1 MAYYLGENYIILF
14 YPICIIILIILV
26 KYYEL
31 KLLFK
36 QTISKKKIEN
46 KKNLGHIQSYVF
58 IKNRFYKRQ
67 NIFYT
72 FECPYILKSL
82 IRYKSTAAPLLNKSN
97 RYRLTDLV
105 NKHIKEGNL
114 TTSEIINNVL
124 LNQKV
129 SISQEELDKLL
140 NLPKV
145 KFDLP
150 ISKET
155 YPALLA
161 LVSKPQSRRSNT
173 GIYIFT
179 HKITNSKYVGS
190 SNDLSRRFK
199 QYFEKNVLFNNKTT
213 GLLLPLIE
221 KEGFEAFTLD
231 IIVIPSLYPKY
242 SHCFLEQYY
251 LLDKEFHLN
260 THKIVNFIVNQGYKI
275 YLYDLNY
282 KILYYTSNSLNEFC
296 ADLGIHSSSYKKCIT
311 NDSPFLNFFRI
322 SKILKINAVSANLS
336 YSEVRELI
344 IKHRKESLD
353 KLHLSYGKVIEV
365 FDKETNDTT
374 TFTSIIKASYR
385 FGTSRTTI
393 RNYITSGKFYKNR
406 YLFKFSDK
414 I

>member
-1 MAYYLGENYIILF
+1 M
-14 YPICIIILIILV
+14 
-26 KYYEL
+26 
-31 KLLFK
+31 LFK
-36 QTISKKKIEN
+36 QVIYLNKTDN
-46 KKNLGHIQSYVF
+46 KKYLGYRQYYVSR
-58 IKNRFYKRQ
+58 KNKFYKRQ
-67 NIFYT
+67 NLFYI
-72 FECPYILKSL
+72 FECPYKLKSL
-82 IRYKSTAAPLLNKSN
+82 IRYKSTVASLLNNSN
-97 RYRLTDLV
+97 IYSPTDLV
-105 NKHIKEGNL
+105 NEHIKKGNS
-114 TTSEIINNVL
+114 TTSDIINNVL

-140 NLPKV
+140 NISKV

-161 LVSKPQSRRSNT
+161 LVGKPQSRRSKA

-221 KEGFEAFTLD
+221 KEGFEAFTLE
-231 IIVIPSLYPKY
+231 IIVIPSSYPKY

-251 LLDKEFHLN
+251 LLDKEFSLN
-260 THKIVNFIVNQGYKI
+260 TQKIVNFRVNQGYKI
-275 YLYDLNY
+275 YLYDLDY

-296 ADLGIHSSSYKKCIT
+296 ADLGIHPSSYKKCIA
-311 NDSPFLNFFRI
+311 NNSPFLNFFRI
-322 SKILKINAVSANLS
+322 SNILKTKAKSVNLS
-336 YSEVRELI
+336 YFEVRELI

-353 KLHLSYGKVIEV
+353 KLRLSYGKVIEV
-365 FDKETNDTT
+365 FDKETNDTM
-374 TFTSIIKASYR
+374 TFTSIVKASYR

-393 RNYITSGKFYKNR
+393 RNYITSGKLYKNR
-406 YLFKFSDK
+406 YHFKFSDK
-414 I
+414 V